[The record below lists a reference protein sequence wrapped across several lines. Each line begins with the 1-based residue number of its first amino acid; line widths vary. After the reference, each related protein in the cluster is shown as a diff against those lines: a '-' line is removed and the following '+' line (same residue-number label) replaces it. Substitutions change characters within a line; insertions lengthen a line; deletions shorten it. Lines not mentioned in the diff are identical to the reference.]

1 MVKITLLYDESHEE
15 PGFEEH
21 YSELSRYLNVR
32 GEKTEVLTT
41 SPITKEMLNNF
52 DIIIVSFPQ
61 RSFDEEEIR
70 NIVEFVENGGGLF
83 LAGEEFDFNHF
94 KTNLNSIS
102 KRFNIEFNDDEVL
115 DPKNKP
121 LNSKDQIGD
130 CYFTVKEFK
139 DHPITKGLEEF
150 VVIFGGCSL
159 KLNGES
165 TVVLKGSEYSYSSEG
180 YYNGGDFPPI
190 LSVSEYGNGKVVCL
204 GDGSLL
210 RDNFINEGNNKQ
222 LVLNILSWLSAVDEQ
237 VESSEEEE
245 IMVKGIEELEHE
257 YYKLDFMYNSDIISY
272 EEYQIKMEEFGRQ
285 LDSLD
290 LKMRPG

>member
-1 MVKITLLYDESHEE
+1 VVKITLLYDESHEE
-15 PGFEEH
+15 PGFKKY
-21 YSELSRYLNVR
+21 YSELSSYLNEK

-41 SPITKEMLNNF
+41 SPITKELLKNY
-52 DIIIVSFPQ
+52 DVLIVSFPQ

-139 DHPITKGLEEF
+139 DHPITKGLEEL
-150 VVIFGGCSL
+150 VIFGGCSL

-165 TVVLKGSEYSYSSEG
+165 MVVLKGSEYSYSSEG
-180 YYNGGDFPPI
+180 YYNGGEFPPI
-190 LSVSEYGNGKVVCL
+190 LSVLEYEKGKVVCL

-222 LVLNILSWLSAVDEQ
+222 LVLNILRWLSAVDEQ
-237 VESSEEEE
+237 VELSEDEEM
-245 IMVKGIEELEHE
+245 MVKGIEELEHE
-257 YYKLDFMYNSDIISY
+257 YYKLDFMYTSDIISY

-285 LDSLD
+285 LNSLD
-290 LKMRPG
+290 NKRGPG